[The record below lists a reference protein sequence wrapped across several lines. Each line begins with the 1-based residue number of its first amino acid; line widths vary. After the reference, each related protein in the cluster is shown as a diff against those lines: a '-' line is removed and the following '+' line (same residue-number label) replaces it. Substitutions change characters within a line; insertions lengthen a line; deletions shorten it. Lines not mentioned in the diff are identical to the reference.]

1 MLYFRPMGALD
12 EKVAIVT
19 GAGGGIGRAIT
30 LGFLHEGAAVV
41 ATDID
46 EAGLRHTAAGGDGD
60 GRLRLVPADV
70 SVPEQVEAV
79 VTEAET
85 HFGRLTT
92 LCNNAAVSIA
102 GTVLDTLVED
112 FDRVYEVNVRGAF
125 LGCKYAIPAMRRA
138 GGGSIINVGSINSF
152 IAERFLVSY
161 CASKGALLMLTKAVA
176 LDHATE
182 GIRCNIVCPGYVDT
196 PLNLAHA
203 ERFGGPQAVEAQLPR
218 WQPIGRYGRGSEVAA
233 VATFLASDQASFV
246 TGTSINA
253 DGGMTAGVY
262 GTPADAAG

>member
-1 MLYFRPMGALD
+1 MGVLD

-19 GAGGGIGRAIT
+19 GAGGGIGRAIA

-41 ATDID
+41 AADID
-46 EAGLRHTAAGGDGD
+46 EAGLQHTAAGFADGE
-60 GRLRLVPADV
+60 RLRLVTADV
-70 SVPEQVEAV
+70 SQPAEVEALV
-79 VTEAET
+79 AAAEA

-92 LCNNAAVSIA
+92 LCNNAAVSIP

-138 GGGSIINVGSINSF
+138 GGGSIVNIGSINSF
-152 IAERFLVSY
+152 IAERFLVPY
-161 CASKGALLMLTKAVA
+161 CASKGALLMLTRAVA
-176 LDHATE
+176 LDHAPE
-182 GIRCNIVCPGYVDT
+182 GVRCNIVCPGYVDT

-203 ERFGGPQAVEAQLPR
+203 ERFGGPQRVEAQLPS
-218 WQPIGRYGRGSEVAA
+218 WQPIGRYGRGSEIAA
-233 VATFLASDQASFV
+233 VATFLASDQSSFV
-246 TGTSINA
+246 TGSAITA

-262 GTPADAAG
+262 GATDAVDLTG